1 MGLDGRR
8 QTALQQHFGK
18 HEQECAQD
26 TLANELGCHSRTPS
40 KRSRGIPEGR
50 ATRTIVSDLELRIW
64 TRVKGGTAATRGR
77 RQQNKDMKSKEHQCD
92 ALVLFRHQVTP
103 PSPHRQD
110 TQPPLLSRVS
120 ASPPLPSSTVLFLRI
135 ENSNSHQL
143 SRARAEAF

>member
-1 MGLDGRR
+1 MDRSMTEAWVSGYIHLDDVGPTLTTVWAWMEGGRQR
-8 QTALQQHFGK
+8 
-18 HEQECAQD
+18 
-26 TLANELGCHSRTPS
+26 SSTPL

-50 ATRTIVSDLELRIW
+50 ATCTIASDLELRIW
-64 TRVKGGTAATRGR
+64 TRVKGGTVATRGR
-77 RQQNKDMKSKEHQCD
+77 RQQNKDMRSKEHQCD

-135 ENSNSHQL
+135 ENSNSHQ
-143 SRARAEAF
+143 AF